1 MKLRRGGRAA
11 SAAVESWIW
20 GRMSRVAVGG
30 KSWER
35 KSDSARLGVLARSD
49 PVQSGM
55 NGVGVGS
62 ALGPAT
68 ATTTT
73 TIPLELPLELPLPLT
88 ENRGGR

>member
-35 KSDSARLGVLARSD
+35 KSDPARLGVLARSD
-49 PVQSGM
+49 PVQVRDEWRWRWIRAWPSNCHYHYHYTTGTAT
-55 NGVGVGS
+55 GT
-62 ALGPAT
+62 AT
-68 ATTTT
+68 ATH
-73 TIPLELPLELPLPLT
+73 
-88 ENRGGR
+88 